1 MESNHNN
8 IRQLLQGHSTIPV
21 VTFKE
26 GDDPIE
32 FMDYLVE
39 NGVNCIEVT
48 LRTSAGIEAIK
59 LLKQQRPK
67 VLLGAGTVIQVN
79 QLEELHQIG
88 ADFAVSP
95 GLSSDLVKRS
105 RELDLPFLP
114 GVVTPSEVMKAMEL
128 GLDTLKFFPANL
140 FGGIETLKAYG
151 QLFPQV
157 KFCPTGGIT
166 PESSPPF
173 LDLNNVISVGGSW
186 FQKNFN
192 QVKNR

>member
-1 MESNHNN
+1 MSSDQNN
-8 IRQLLQGHSTIPV
+8 IRQLLQGHPTIPV

-48 LRTSAGIEAIK
+48 LRTAAGMEAIK

-67 VLLGAGTVIQVN
+67 VLLGAGTVIEMN
-79 QLEELHQIG
+79 QLEMLQEIG
-88 ADFAVSP
+88 VDFAVSP
-95 GLSSDLVKRS
+95 GLSSELVNKANDLS
-105 RELDLPFLP
+105 IPFLP
-114 GVVTPSEVMKAMEL
+114 GVVTPSEVMKAKEL

-166 PESSPPF
+166 PESSSTF
-173 LDLNNVISVGGSW
+173 LDLNNIISVGGSW

-192 QVKNR
+192 KANNR